1 MKRCPQCRRD
11 YTDETLNYC
20 LDDGAE
26 LVDGPSSGNESATVF
41 LHETTPPVEA
51 ATQSQIHATAP
62 ESISLPTQRHPTKRP
77 AARLLALLL
86 VVALV
91 LLGGFFS
98 YRYFSAPSQIESIA
112 VMPFV
117 NESGNPDVEYLSD
130 GMTETLI
137 SSLSSLPNLNV
148 KPRSSVFRYKGKE
161 TDSQTVGKELNV
173 QALLNGRVVQRGQD
187 ISLFVELIDISLNK
201 VIWSETYNRKQS
213 ELVTLQSDIARD
225 VSNRLKSKL
234 SGNDEAKVTK
244 SFTADPE
251 AYQLFLKGNYYREKY
266 NRESYQKAIDF
277 YQQAIEKDPKYA
289 LAYVGIGFA
298 YNTAAN
304 WYLPSSEAMPK
315 AKAAGV
321 KAIELDDSVA
331 DAYRLLGIY
340 EVWWGM
346 DWSACERNIKRA
358 IELGAPEAHGAYAFY
373 LMSIG
378 KVDQAVSEFNIDK
391 NNNPLSLNANTNA
404 AFGYDCAGR
413 FDEAITQARHTIEL
427 DPNHWGGYEVLGLA
441 YAGKHQ
447 YPAAIEAL
455 EKANSLDSNA
465 DVKGYLGYV
474 YAISGRND
482 DAPKLIDE
490 LQRPAPGSFIS
501 ASSLAYIYAGLN
513 DKDKAFEWLNKG
525 LVNDHSGSIANL
537 DPPFQNL
544 RDDPRYKELRK
555 RMNLPE

>member
-1 MKRCPQCRRD
+1 M
-11 YTDETLNYC
+11 
-20 LDDGAE
+20 
-26 LVDGPSSGNESATVF
+26 
-41 LHETTPPVEA
+41 
-51 ATQSQIHATAP
+51 
-62 ESISLPTQRHPTKRP
+62 
-77 AARLLALLL
+77 
-86 VVALV
+86 
-91 LLGGFFS
+91 
-98 YRYFSAPSQIESIA
+98 
-112 VMPFV
+112 
-117 NESGNPDVEYLSD
+117 
-130 GMTETLI
+130 
-137 SSLSSLPNLNV
+137 
-148 KPRSSVFRYKGKE
+148 
-161 TDSQTVGKELNV
+161 
-173 QALLNGRVVQRGQD
+173 
-187 ISLFVELIDISLNK
+187 
-201 VIWSETYNRKQS
+201 
-213 ELVTLQSDIARD
+213 
-225 VSNRLKSKL
+225 
-234 SGNDEAKVTK
+234 
-244 SFTADPE
+244 
-251 AYQLFLKGNYYREKY
+251 
-266 NRESYQKAIDF
+266 
-277 YQQAIEKDPKYA
+277 
-289 LAYVGIGFA
+289 
-298 YNTAAN
+298 NTN
-304 WYLPSSEAMPK
+304 
-315 AKAAGV
+315 
-321 KAIELDDSVA
+321 
-331 DAYRLLGIY
+331 
-340 EVWWGM
+340 
-346 DWSACERNIKRA
+346 
-358 IELGAPEAHGAYAFY
+358 
-373 LMSIG
+373 
-378 KVDQAVSEFNIDK
+378 NIDK